1 MDDHQMDDRQC
12 IVCKKGFT
20 RESDLQRH
28 VQQVHKKIKT
38 HECGICHR
46 QFARKQHKEWHL
58 RICSRKVQGDGVA
71 VQKNYVTTRNLQFTP
86 IFHTSIF
93 GGIFAEW
100 YIKIPTDYY
109 LINPVVLLEE
119 AFRSFKDIITKH
131 LYDHTKKLKYI
142 MSAHVI
148 FQQGV
153 DPEIKTEPP
162 VVLTVN
168 PVTVYIATD
177 LDKELQESAREMMV
191 LMENYEGVGSGWV
204 YDYITRLDI
213 SLNSF

>member
-1 MDDHQMDDRQC
+1 MDEHQC
-12 IVCKKGFT
+12 IVCERSFT
-20 RESDLQRH
+20 RESNLKRH
-28 VQQVHKKIKT
+28 VQQSHKKIKK
-38 HECGICHR
+38 HECGICNR

-58 RICSRKVQGDGVA
+58 RICSQKVQGGSVVVEKD
-71 VQKNYVTTRNLQFTP
+71 YVSSRNLQFTP
-86 IFHTSIF
+86 KLHKSAF
-93 GGIFAEW
+93 GGIIAEW
-100 YIKIPTDYY
+100 YIKIPADYY
-109 LINPVVLLEE
+109 MISPVVLLEE

-131 LYDHTKKLKYI
+131 LNDHTKKLKYVI
-142 MSAHVI
+142 SAHII

-153 DPEIKTEPP
+153 DPEVKTVPP
-162 VVLTVN
+162 VVLTEH

-177 LDKELQESAREMMV
+177 LDKELQESAQEMME

>member
-1 MDDHQMDDRQC
+1 
-12 IVCKKGFT
+12 
-20 RESDLQRH
+20 
-28 VQQVHKKIKT
+28 
-38 HECGICHR
+38 
-46 QFARKQHKEWHL
+46 
-58 RICSRKVQGDGVA
+58 
-71 VQKNYVTTRNLQFTP
+71 
-86 IFHTSIF
+86 
-93 GGIFAEW
+93 
-100 YIKIPTDYY
+100 
-109 LINPVVLLEE
+109 
-119 AFRSFKDIITKH
+119 
-131 LYDHTKKLKYI
+131 